1 MSLTTV
7 RIFFIIKNIYILIP
21 PLLYYLIDL
30 NYLNRLFFLLVV
42 LPIVLLIYTTVITG
56 FFLLVFVFL
65 FLLSKSPLYILELLF
80 PALIYLQLVLAAYF
94 STVLFLVLVDS
105 SKQKYYFL
113 YFVVYHQL
121 IFELVNQQAIICADQ
136 VQHHQDF
143 V

>member
-1 MSLTTV
+1 MSLTTI

-42 LPIVLLIYTTVITG
+42 LPIVLLIYATVITG

>member
-42 LPIVLLIYTTVITG
+42 LPIVLLIYATVITG

-121 IFELVNQQAIICADQ
+121 IFELINQQAIICADQ

>member
-1 MSLTTV
+1 MSLTTI

>member
-42 LPIVLLIYTTVITG
+42 LPIVLLIYATVITG

-80 PALIYLQLVLAAYF
+80 PALIYL
-94 STVLFLVLVDS
+94 
-105 SKQKYYFL
+105 
-113 YFVVYHQL
+113 
-121 IFELVNQQAIICADQ
+121 
-136 VQHHQDF
+136 
-143 V
+143 